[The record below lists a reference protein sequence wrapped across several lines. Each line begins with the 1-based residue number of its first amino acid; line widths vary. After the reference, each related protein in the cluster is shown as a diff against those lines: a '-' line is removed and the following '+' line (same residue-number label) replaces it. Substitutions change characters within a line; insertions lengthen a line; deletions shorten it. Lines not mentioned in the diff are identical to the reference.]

1 MQGSARKDVVFGAA
15 GVYPV
20 TVPGPKWKSWLRTDG
35 RLMTP
40 LRIFI
45 SSVQKELAREREA
58 LRDYLRGD
66 SLT

>member
-1 MQGSARKDVVFGAA
+1 MAIVRGRKRRPRLCGETRRCSCA
-15 GVYPV
+15 
-20 TVPGPKWKSWLRTDG
+20 LRTDG